1 MCPTNW
7 SLAFVSISTALS
19 SSNSPTTSPWR
30 TCAVA
35 STSHLAS
42 RPPASAKAWCAPC
55 PRRSD
60 SLTKAWEVP
69 NDCNDSRCEARRS
82 PSNHGD
88 PCWTPCAWRARR
100 SCFGWRLLG
109 RQPHVE
115 GLARESGHVPHPHS
129 PCKPARGARALPPPT
144 RERLDAGESS
154 CALNPGGDGCGYR
167 QRGRQPPCHS
177 HSGCGGDGRAGRQ
190 PGDDSYQSTRRR
202 TMTNPRA
209 RHDIDG
215 ARQGQS
221 HDESCASQPLIHH
234 RRAGIGGRLCSLA
247 DPHAARWVA
256 EAGRLV
262 RPCRRRR
269 RSRLVL
275 LVSVV
280 LRSRRPRNA
289 RCLGCAPERR
299 DGRTVSLGP

>member
-7 SLAFVSISTALS
+7 SLAFVSISTGLS

-60 SLTKAWEVP
+60 SLTKALELP

-100 SCFGWRLLG
+100 SCFGGRLLG

-115 GLARESGHVPHPHS
+115 GLARESRSEEHTSELQS
-129 PCKPARGARALPPPT
+129 PCNIVC
-144 RERLDAGESS
+144 RL
-154 CALNPGGDGCGYR
+154 
-167 QRGRQPPCHS
+167 
-177 HSGCGGDGRAGRQ
+177 
-190 PGDDSYQSTRRR
+190 
-202 TMTNPRA
+202 
-209 RHDIDG
+209 
-215 ARQGQS
+215 
-221 HDESCASQPLIHH
+221 
-234 RRAGIGGRLCSLA
+234 
-247 DPHAARWVA
+247 
-256 EAGRLV
+256 
-262 RPCRRRR
+262 
-269 RSRLVL
+269 L
-275 LVSVV
+275 LVKKKNGMFTFG
-280 LRSRRPRNA
+280 RSSDCPTWPTSCN
-289 RCLGCAPERR
+289 P
-299 DGRTVSLGP
+299 